1 MNYQGKYL
9 YCVQDFGPIEAGTK
23 AYCFVDESDTK
34 VFRIWL
40 SQPVLGMSEFTISYV
55 HKKNFKILFLKFAKK
70 FKIFLKVCQKFKS
83 LFNFW
88 KNL

>member
-55 HKKNFKILFLKFAKK
+55 HKKK
-70 FKIFLKVCQKFKS
+70 FKIFDNYL
-83 LFNFW
+83 LPGR
-88 KNL
+88 